1 MRRFIPTTLLAVSAA
16 LGAPPAPVDAQ
27 ANGAIVFVNAR
38 PPREL
43 QGNIRGWAAG
53 HRVTAYNEDTSAH
66 AWRVQFM
73 VFCSRP
79 PRARDVTL
87 SFFKLEGRTRR
98 YITNESI
105 TLSSPDEA
113 VFFHSTMLHR
123 SPDEFEPME
132 NYEVTVA
139 VADARGQTVIARGRI
154 GLVGVVERRSGVVD
168 FTADGGPVAR

>member
-1 MRRFIPTTLLAVSAA
+1 MRRFIPLALLASVATLASH
-16 LGAPPAPVDAQ
+16 PAPASAQ
-27 ANGAIVFVNAR
+27 AGAAIVFVNTR
-38 PPREL
+38 PPRDMR
-43 QGNIRGWAAG
+43 GNIRAWAGG
-53 HRVTAYNEDTSAH
+53 HRVTAYNEDTTSH
-66 AWRVQFM
+66 VWRVQFM
-73 VFCSRP
+73 VFASRP

-105 TLSSPDEA
+105 TLSNPDES
-113 VFFHSTMLHR
+113 VFFHSTILHR
-123 SPDEFEPME
+123 SPDEFQPME

-168 FTADGGPVAR
+168 FTTDGGPVAR

>member
-1 MRRFIPTTLLAVSAA
+1 MRRIIPLLLLVAGSALA
-16 LGAPPAPVDAQ
+16 SHPGAADAQ
-27 ANGAIVFVNAR
+27 AANNIVFVSTR
-38 PPREL
+38 PPRDMR
-43 QGNIRGWAAG
+43 GNIRAWANA
-53 HRVTAYNEDTSAH
+53 HRITSYNEDTTSH
-66 AWRVQFM
+66 VWRVQFM
-73 VFCSRP
+73 VFCTRP

-105 TLSSPDEA
+105 TLSNPDDA
-113 VFFHSTMLHR
+113 VFYHSTILHR
-123 SPDEFEPME
+123 SPDEFQPME
-132 NYEVTVA
+132 NYEVAVA